1 MLKINKSAKFT
12 QPTLLLIMSAVHTV
26 SKEQKCPYMNKLK
39 GEGNFPL
46 YFDNDDITYI

>member
-1 MLKINKSAKFT
+1 MYGHKTKIHW
-12 QPTLLLIMSAVHTV
+12 LHRV
-26 SKEQKCPYMNKLK
+26 SIEQKCPYIEKLK